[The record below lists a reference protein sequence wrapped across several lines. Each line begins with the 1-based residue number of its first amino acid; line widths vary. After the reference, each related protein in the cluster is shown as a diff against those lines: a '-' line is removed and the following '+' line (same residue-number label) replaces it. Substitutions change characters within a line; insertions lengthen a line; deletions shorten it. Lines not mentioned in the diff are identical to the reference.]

1 MSQTIQSSNGGSRN
15 SAERP
20 ATDLDNLKALLL
32 SSWPIIV
39 IETHEESRVLSMFE
53 RMIVS
58 SRKPLYQWSVTEGLR
73 RLESDTPVAGGM
85 TSEAGDALA
94 GIKSLTKAG
103 HFVMLDL
110 HAHLDEPKHV
120 RLIKD
125 IAMNY
130 DNVGHKLILIS
141 HDIDLPDDL
150 ERSATRYRLAIP
162 DRPRVLEIVKQAA
175 SNWSTASGKR
185 VSADSATLSRI
196 VENLNGLPESDV
208 RQLAI
213 GVIEDD
219 GALTESDIPRIAKA
233 KFDLLGEDSVLS
245 FEFETARLADV
256 GGLENLKSWLRMR
269 RMVFTGEKAT
279 PGLDPP
285 KGMLLLGIQ
294 GCGKSLAA
302 KAVAGAWGVPL
313 LRLDFGSLYNKF
325 YGESERNLRESLTSA
340 ESMAPCVLWID
351 EIEKAISGDSSDGGT
366 SRRVLGTLLTW
377 MAEKEER
384 VFLVATANDISA
396 LPPELLRKGRFD
408 EIFFVDLPDE
418 EVRAIIFRIHLKKRD
433 QNPDDFDLD
442 ALATASVGFSGSE
455 IEQAVVSSLYAM
467 YGSDR
472 TKLTTELIVEEI
484 GKTRPLSVVMSEK
497 IASIRAWGAARAVPA
512 S

>member
-1 MSQTIQSSNGGSRN
+1 MSKTNQSSTASFKN
-15 SAERP
+15 STETP
-20 ATDLDNLKALLL
+20 ATDLDNLKAILQ
-32 SSWPIIV
+32 SSWPIVV
-39 IETHEESRVLSMFE
+39 IETHEESRVLAMFD
-53 RMIVS
+53 RMVVTS
-58 SRKPLYQWSVTEGLR
+58 KKPLYLWSVTEGLR
-73 RLESDTPVAGGM
+73 RLESDSPVAGGM
-85 TSEAGDALA
+85 TSDAGDALA
-94 GIKSLTKAG
+94 GIKSLTSAG

-110 HAHLDEPKHV
+110 HAHLDEPKNV

-130 DNVGHKLILIS
+130 ANVGHKLIMIS
-141 HDIDLPDDL
+141 HDIELPDDI
-150 ERSATRYRLAIP
+150 ERSATRFRLAIP

-175 SNWSTASGKR
+175 STWSTASGKR
-185 VSADSATLSRI
+185 VSTESATLSRI

-208 RQLAI
+208 RQLAV

-219 GALTESDIPRIAKA
+219 GALTEADIPRIAKA

-269 RMVFTGEKAT
+269 RMVFTGEKST

-325 YGESERNLRESLTSA
+325 YGESERNLRESLNSA

-351 EIEKAISGDSSDGGT
+351 EIEKAISSDSSDGGT

-377 MAEKEER
+377 MAEKEQR

-418 EVRAIIFRIHLKKRD
+418 EVRAIIFRIHLKKREQD
-433 QNPDDFDLD
+433 PEKFDVT
-442 ALATASVGFSGSE
+442 ALAKASVGFSGSE

-467 YGSDR
+467 YGGDK
-472 TKLTTELIVEEI
+472 TELTTELIIDEI
-484 GKTRPLSVVMSEK
+484 TRTRPLSVVMSEK
-497 IASIRAWGAARAVPA
+497 IAAIRAWGAARAVPA

>member
-1 MSQTIQSSNGGSRN
+1 ML
-15 SAERP
+15 E
-20 ATDLDNLKALLL
+20 
-32 SSWPIIV
+32 
-39 IETHEESRVLSMFE
+39 MFN
-53 RMIVS
+53 RMVVTS
-58 SRKPLYQWSVTEGLR
+58 KCPMYQWSVTDGLR
-73 RLESDTPVAGGM
+73 RMASESPVAGGR

-94 GIKSLTKAG
+94 GIRSLTKAG
-103 HFVMLDL
+103 HFIMLDL
-110 HAHLDEPKHV
+110 HAHLEEPKHV

-125 IAMNY
+125 IALNF
-130 DNVGHKLILIS
+130 DNVAHKLILIS

-150 ERSATRYRLAIP
+150 ERISRRYRLTIP
-162 DRPRVLEIVKQAA
+162 DRDRVMDVVKQTA
-175 SNWSTASGKR
+175 SAWSEGSGKR
-185 VSADSATLSRI
+185 VAANAATLSRI

-213 GVIEDD
+213 GIIEDD

-245 FEFETARLADV
+245 FEFETAKLADV

-269 RMVFTGEKAT
+269 KTVFTGEKAT

-377 MAEKEER
+377 MAEKEQR

-418 EVRAIIFRIHLKKRD
+418 SVREIIFNIHLKKRG
-433 QNPDDFDLD
+433 QNPSDFDVS
-442 ALATASVGFSGSE
+442 ALARASVGFSGSE

-467 YGSDR
+467 YGNELSQLSTD
-472 TKLTTELIVEEI
+472 LIVEEI
-484 GKTRPLSVVMSEK
+484 TKTRPLSVVMAEK
-497 IASIRAWGAARAVPA
+497 IAWIRAWGAERAVPA
-512 S
+512 H

>member
-1 MSQTIQSSNGGSRN
+1 MTESQNQSASLNPPAN
-15 SAERP
+15 VRP
-20 ATDLDNLKALLL
+20 ATDLENLKALLR

-39 IETHEESRVLSMFE
+39 IETHEEARVMAMFD
-53 RMIVS
+53 RMVS
-58 SRKPLYQWSVTEGLR
+58 TSQHPLYQWSITEGLR
-73 RLESDTPVAGGM
+73 RLESKAPVAGGK
-85 TSEAGDALA
+85 TSEPSDALA

-103 HFVMLDL
+103 HFIMLDL
-110 HAHLDEPKHV
+110 HAHLEEPTNI
-120 RLIKD
+120 RLLKD
-125 IAMNY
+125 IALNY
-130 DNVGHKLILIS
+130 KSVAHKLILIS

-150 ERSATRYRLAIP
+150 ERQSRRFRLSIP
-162 DRPRVLEIVKQAA
+162 DRNRVMDLVKKTAN
-175 SNWSTASGKR
+175 SWSESSGRR
-185 VSADSATLSRI
+185 VSTNAATLSRI

-208 RQLAI
+208 KQLAI

-269 RMVFTGEKAT
+269 RAVFTGEKAT

-351 EIEKAISGDSSDGGT
+351 EIEKAISSDSSDGGT

-418 EVRAIIFRIHLKKRD
+418 NVRSIIFNIHLKKRD
-433 QNPDDFDLD
+433 QNPDDFDID
-442 ALATASVGFSGSE
+442 ALARASVGFSGSE

-467 YGSDR
+467 YGNDQ
-472 TKLTTELIVEEI
+472 TKLTTELIIEEI
-484 GKTRPLSVVMSEK
+484 TKTRPLSVVMSEK
-497 IASIRAWGAARAVPA
+497 IAWIQAWGAQRAVPA